1 MPIFTLFLHHRGLN
15 FTQIASL
22 SIVYSLVTIGGEI
35 PTGYIGDRIGRR
47 TSLLLGSVFMTLSIG
62 GFALTSS
69 YLGFVVLYIFWSL
82 SLVFRSGSGDA
93 WLYETLQ
100 QEIGEL
106 AEEEWH
112 HPDIH
117 LQWGEVGIEMWTH
130 KIDGLHKTDF
140 VMAARMD
147 RIHEDYT
154 PE

>member
-1 MPIFTLFLHHRGLN
+1 MASSLADQECEACTSEDEPLTESEYAEYLSELDDEVWEVVDEHHLEGTYAFEDFRDALEFT
-15 FTQIASL
+15 
-22 SIVYSLVTIGGEI
+22 
-35 PTGYIGDRIGRR
+35 
-47 TSLLLGSVFMTLSIG
+47 
-62 GFALTSS
+62 
-69 YLGFVVLYIFWSL
+69 
-82 SLVFRSGSGDA
+82 
-93 WLYETLQ
+93 YEV
-100 QEIGEL
+100 GEL

-147 RIHEDYT
+147 RIHEEYA